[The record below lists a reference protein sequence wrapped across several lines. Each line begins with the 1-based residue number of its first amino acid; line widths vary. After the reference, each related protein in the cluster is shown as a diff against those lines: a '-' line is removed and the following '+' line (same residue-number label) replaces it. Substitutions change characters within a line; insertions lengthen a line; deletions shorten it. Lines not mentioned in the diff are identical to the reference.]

1 MQKTTT
7 FPHSARLLAGA
18 AVLTTGLGFA
28 SSAEAQV
35 IVTTSRTYAEVASS
49 PSTSQFV
56 TVSGTGTINPTA
68 KSGPGFF
75 YGYNNISTFEGLAGY
90 RTIQTFP
97 TPLHSLNTAK
107 ALDFTGA
114 GSRDIVFSSSHGTGT
129 SVATAATYVTSTG
142 NAIRIQVPVATT
154 FTLTLNFGELGLDP
168 NNATQNILD
177 QTNGARAVGFTLT
190 GNYARLV
197 DATATVNFYSNSSA
211 LLSSQVLNANVDG
224 NPGSTTV
231 GTADRW
237 AFVSWQ
243 NTTGLV
249 ANDIARVT
257 ISFTTWA
264 SGGDAQLALDD
275 LGYTTSPIPEPAS
288 AAALL
293 GLGALG
299 CVAARRRR
307 R

>member
-1 MQKTTT
+1 MQKNTK

-18 AVLTTGLGFA
+18 AALTAGLGFA
-28 SSAEAQV
+28 SIAQAQV
-35 IVTTSRTYAEVASS
+35 IVTTSRTYSEVASS
-49 PSTSQFV
+49 PTTAQFV
-56 TVSGTGTINPTA
+56 TVSGAGTINPTG

-75 YGYNNISTFEGLAGY
+75 YGYGNISSFENLTGY
-90 RTIQTFP
+90 RTVQTFP
-97 TPLHSLNTAK
+97 TALHSLNTAK

-114 GSRDIVFSSSHGTGT
+114 GSRDLVFSASHTTGT
-129 SVATAATYVTSTG
+129 SVATAATYVTSSG
-142 NAIRIQVPVATT
+142 NAIRLQVPIATT
-154 FTLTLNFGELGLDP
+154 FTLTINVGELGLDP
-168 NNATQNILD
+168 DNAAQNILD
-177 QTNGARAVGFTLT
+177 QTNGASAFGFTLT

-197 DATATVNFYSNSSA
+197 DATATVNFYSNSST
-211 LLSSQVLNANVDG
+211 LLSSQVLNANVEG

-231 GTADRW
+231 GTSDRW
-237 AFVSWQ
+237 AFVGWQ

-275 LGYTTSPIPEPAS
+275 IGYTTTAIPEPAS